1 MSRGTF
7 CPTTP
12 ELPATHTC
20 KLRLHIAIFV
30 SRFTFEPAWNAHW
43 CIYTRSALVRLHEKR
58 VGASTR
64 EARWCVYTRS
74 ALVRLHEKRVGAST
88 REAHWCIYTRSALV
102 RLHEK
107 RIGASTREARLY
119 WGFQWKPAWE
129 LAWEPA

>member
-58 VGASTR
+58 IGASTR

-88 REAHWCIYTRSALV
+88 REARWCVYTRSSIVLGFPMETS
-102 RLHEK
+102 L
-107 RIGASTREARLY
+107 GTGLNSTCTRSY
-119 WGFQWKPAWE
+119 SYYIYT
-129 LAWEPA
+129 